1 MLISTSEEFV
11 TLCRSQV
18 TILTEGLGAALS
30 VVYLT
35 KELTEAVDTKL
46 VPVVSYPEAVAN
58 WDAEQVLA
66 ILSRNSD
73 RNSFQ
78 RRLLDSE
85 TAALAAL
92 ALPGDVEASGALP
105 TVETALQQIVLP
117 LIHEDVVMGLLVTAR
132 ADRPWNSQESA
143 EVEQIAQTIAIAYV
157 LDQRAQWV
165 EQELRQQRSLQTQQH
180 DVFDDLLHQ
189 FRNPLTAL
197 RTFGKLLMRRLLPED
212 ANRDVAV
219 GIVRESDRLQELL
232 KQFDTAVDLGG
243 TSLLTGTTSQGVG
256 TAQIES
262 PLIESPLS
270 EPLAAQPKALPSAHY
285 LTGAALQLEPHKMA
299 EVLEPLLIA
308 AMAIAQERQIDLQV
322 MLLPNLPAVQ
332 VDLKAFREVLTNLI
346 DNALKYTPAGG
357 KVYIRTGL
365 QYSSDYGN
373 RQGIAIVDT
382 GPGIPIQD
390 QTHLFERRYRGVQAH
405 TDIPGSGL
413 GLAIARDLLDQM
425 QGEIQIFS
433 PAEDSG
439 LVGLATPSAQFPG
452 TALIVWLPE
461 IEPGR
466 R

>member
-92 ALPGDVEASGALP
+92 ALPSDVKADPNALP
-105 TVETALQQIVLP
+105 AVETALQQIVLP

-132 ADRPWNSQESA
+132 ADRPWNSQESV
-143 EVEQIAQTIAIAYV
+143 EVEQIAQTIAIACI

-165 EQELRQQRSLQTQQH
+165 EQELMQQRSLQTQQH

-197 RTFGKLLMRRLLPED
+197 RTFGKLLMRRLVPED

-243 TSLLTGTTSQGVG
+243 TSLLPSGTTSQSVG
-256 TAQIES
+256 TVRIES

-270 EPLAAQPKALPSAHY
+270 EPLAQPKALPSAHY
-285 LTGAALQLEPHKMA
+285 LIGAALQSEPHKMA
-299 EVLEPLLIA
+299 EALEPLLIA

-322 MLLPNLPAVQ
+322 MLLPNLPTVQ
-332 VDLKAFREVLTNLI
+332 VDLRALREVLTNLI

-365 QYSSDYGN
+365 QYSSDHGN

-433 PAEDSG
+433 PAKDSG
-439 LVGLATPSAQFPG
+439 LVGLDTPSAHPG

-461 IEPGR
+461 EVNGSR
-466 R
+466 